1 MANKIYWC
9 GEIPADVK
17 WLTFADQTKENK
29 GYKYNNDFTQISAF
43 TDDNNSLPYDDIKFV
58 VDYNSNVNSRY
69 CKVKFTQK
77 GDKGDK
83 IGYCYISQNGT
94 DFEQLWKHVSKKSDA
109 VIAQSHNETMN
120 PYEVAVGNFNRTR
133 GNLLFSVGNGKDE
146 NHRGNSFEVDDE
158 KISADKAYITD
169 LTADT
174 FNATTLNAANIVN
187 GSGADFVSYSSA
199 TKNTDTGLY
208 PIGILTI
215 NTKKNVIY
223 GKRDKDIE
231 YEVRNLSANTLTKE
245 EFKHYCDSSA
255 SGLTD
260 EFSAFTTKFDTLS
273 GTVKEEIKNI
283 NLLARTATSNTL
295 SLSETVTDYYDKLTG
310 KVSGVSKSY
319 NELSQT
325 LTGLT
330 DRIGHVETKY
340 DDVSGQ
346 IQSVS
351 SITDDFKVSLS
362 GLSNDVSANT
372 RQYNTLNGTVSGLT
386 DSYSKLEQNL
396 SGLTESVGR
405 VETKYDGLS
414 GKIQSVSSVTDD
426 FKVSLSGLS
435 NDVSAITKQYNTLNG
450 QVSGV
455 SKSYNELSQNLSG
468 LTESV
473 GRVETK
479 YDGLSGKIQ
488 SVSSVTDN
496 FKVSYSGLSNQV
508 SAITTQYDT
517 LNDQVVSNTQNIGTL
532 SATSETFL
540 SKLDSISVGGVN
552 LLYDTNFDT
561 FNKSDSKWSTWGSP
575 STLTMAKESDGWNWI
590 SIKSTDKFQG
600 INQNQN
606 SRRGAGYK
614 EFKPNTYYT
623 FSVYAY
629 GNSTHMDLG
638 VHFVN
643 ETGPDIIGQVWC
655 SNDNNYSKSWGKGVI
670 PLTST
675 KTRYWFTFKTPDD
688 STINYFNAMIGFGSL
703 STNPSSDEVI
713 NIAKPQLEEGTIPT
727 DWKESTD
734 DYKKE
739 MSSKIEQTVSSI
751 TLSVQEESK
760 NKLLKTGIDIENGK
774 ITLNADNT
782 TVKGDFKVSAVNKA
796 DGITLI
802 NEKGETAIMLKN
814 QPIDKTISNVQNGK
828 FGGTAPIQLSWGTV
842 VLKPYYNETINT
854 QVCYIEAG
862 KQYKIENMN
871 MSIDLDNAGSL
882 NLIKI
887 QLSEGGTVLKTI
899 SDAQFNTQSH
909 GLSSLN
915 GTYTATHTG
924 SVVLSMTFTT
934 NFTTNGSHPFINIT
948 GTITR
953 DSSSIIAFGEGG
965 FAMGLDTNKYMSF
978 DKINGL
984 TVVNN
989 KDGIRLNE
997 YGLTRFRQ
1005 SDKGYI
1011 TYVGEAHNI
1020 YHFEG
1025 TNGWIDWESVRA
1037 RAYDTILCTGSKD
1050 CNIRLGYSDAY
1061 PLVDGMAINI
1071 IDKCKANCE
1080 IDFAGKPLY
1089 KANDTDPTT
1098 FGAHNYYELDGHRT
1112 WKFIYSAAVDAWI
1125 EIATNK

>member
-231 YEVRNLSANTLTKE
+231 NEVRNLSANTVTKE
-245 EFKHYCDSSA
+245 EFKHYRDSSA

-295 SLSETVTDYYDKLTG
+295 SLSETVTDYYDELTG

-414 GKIQSVSSVTDD
+414 GKIQSVSSVTD
-426 FKVSLSGLS
+426 
-435 NDVSAITKQYNTLNG
+435 
-450 QVSGV
+450 
-455 SKSYNELSQNLSG
+455 
-468 LTESV
+468 
-473 GRVETK
+473 
-479 YDGLSGKIQ
+479 
-488 SVSSVTDN
+488 N

-532 SATSETFL
+532 SATSETF
-540 SKLDSISVGGVN
+540 
-552 LLYDTNFDT
+552 
-561 FNKSDSKWSTWGSP
+561 
-575 STLTMAKESDGWNWI
+575 
-590 SIKSTDKFQG
+590 
-600 INQNQN
+600 
-606 SRRGAGYK
+606 
-614 EFKPNTYYT
+614 
-623 FSVYAY
+623 
-629 GNSTHMDLG
+629 
-638 VHFVN
+638 
-643 ETGPDIIGQVWC
+643 
-655 SNDNNYSKSWGKGVI
+655 
-670 PLTST
+670 
-675 KTRYWFTFKTPDD
+675 
-688 STINYFNAMIGFGSL
+688 
-703 STNPSSDEVI
+703 
-713 NIAKPQLEEGTIPT
+713 
-727 DWKESTD
+727 
-734 DYKKE
+734 
-739 MSSKIEQTVSSI
+739 SSKIEQTVSSI

-828 FGGTAPIQLSWGTV
+828 FAGTAPIRLSWGTL
-842 VLKPYYNETINT
+842 VLTPYYNETINT

-862 KQYKIENMN
+862 KQYKIEDMN

-934 NFTTNGSHPFINIT
+934 NFTTNGRHPFINIT
-948 GTITR
+948 GKVTR

-965 FAMGLDTNKYMSF
+965 FAMGLDTNKYISF

-1011 TYVGEAHNI
+1011 TCVGEAHNI

-1071 IDKCKANCE
+1071 IDKCKKYCR

-1089 KANDTDPTT
+1089 KANDTNPTT
-1098 FGAHNYYELDGHRT
+1098 FGAHDYYELDGFRA

-1125 EIATNK
+1125 EIASNK

>member
-9 GEIPADVK
+9 GEIPAEVT

-43 TDDNNSLPYDDIKFV
+43 TDNNNSLPYDDIKFV

-231 YEVRNLSANTLTKE
+231 NEVRNLSANTVTKE
-245 EFKHYCDSSA
+245 EFKHYRDSSA

-273 GTVKEEIKNI
+273 GTIKEEIKNI
-283 NLLARTATSNTL
+283 NSLARTATSNTL
-295 SLSETVTDYYDKLTG
+295 SLSETVTDYYDELTG

-414 GKIQSVSSVTDD
+414 GKIQSVSSVTDN
-426 FKVSLSGLS
+426 FKVSYSGLS
-435 NDVSAITKQYNTLNG
+435 NDVSAITK
-450 QVSGV
+450 
-455 SKSYNELSQNLSG
+455 
-468 LTESV
+468 
-473 GRVETK
+473 
-479 YDGLSGKIQ
+479 
-488 SVSSVTDN
+488 
-496 FKVSYSGLSNQV
+496 
-508 SAITTQYDT
+508 QYDT

-532 SATSETFL
+532 SATSETF
-540 SKLDSISVGGVN
+540 
-552 LLYDTNFDT
+552 
-561 FNKSDSKWSTWGSP
+561 
-575 STLTMAKESDGWNWI
+575 
-590 SIKSTDKFQG
+590 
-600 INQNQN
+600 
-606 SRRGAGYK
+606 
-614 EFKPNTYYT
+614 
-623 FSVYAY
+623 
-629 GNSTHMDLG
+629 
-638 VHFVN
+638 
-643 ETGPDIIGQVWC
+643 
-655 SNDNNYSKSWGKGVI
+655 
-670 PLTST
+670 
-675 KTRYWFTFKTPDD
+675 
-688 STINYFNAMIGFGSL
+688 
-703 STNPSSDEVI
+703 
-713 NIAKPQLEEGTIPT
+713 
-727 DWKESTD
+727 
-734 DYKKE
+734 
-739 MSSKIEQTVSSI
+739 SSKIEQTVSSI

-802 NEKGETAIMLKN
+802 NEKGEPAIMLMT
-814 QPIDKTISNVQNGK
+814 QPINGKKADGSNNMIFNVQNGK
-828 FGGTAPIQLSWGTV
+828 FAGTAPIRLSWGTL
-842 VLKPYYNETINT
+842 VLTPYYNKTINT

-871 MSIDLDNAGSL
+871 MSIDLDGAGSL
-882 NLIKI
+882 NLINI

-909 GLSSLN
+909 GLSTLN

-934 NFTTNGSHPFINIT
+934 NFTRNGSHPFINVT
-948 GTITR
+948 GKVTR

-1025 TNGWIDWESVRA
+1025 TNGWIDLESVRA

-1071 IDKCKANCE
+1071 IDKCKKYCR

-1098 FGAHNYYELDGHRT
+1098 FGANDYYELDGHRA

-1125 EIATNK
+1125 EIASNR

>member
-9 GEIPADVK
+9 GEIPAEVT

-43 TDDNNSLPYDDIKFV
+43 TDNNNSLPYDDIKFV

-231 YEVRNLSANTLTKE
+231 NEVRNLSANTVTKE
-245 EFKHYCDSSA
+245 EFKHYRDSSA

-273 GTVKEEIKNI
+273 GTIKEEIKNI

-295 SLSETVTDYYDKLTG
+295 SLSETVTDYYDELTG

-435 NDVSAITKQYNTLNG
+435 NDVSANTRQYNTLNG
-450 QVSGV
+450 TVSGLTDSY
-455 SKSYNELSQNLSG
+455 SKLEQNLSG

-496 FKVSYSGLSNQV
+496 FKVSYSGLSNDV
-508 SAITTQYDT
+508 SAITKQYDT

-532 SATSETFL
+532 SATSETF
-540 SKLDSISVGGVN
+540 
-552 LLYDTNFDT
+552 
-561 FNKSDSKWSTWGSP
+561 
-575 STLTMAKESDGWNWI
+575 
-590 SIKSTDKFQG
+590 
-600 INQNQN
+600 
-606 SRRGAGYK
+606 
-614 EFKPNTYYT
+614 
-623 FSVYAY
+623 
-629 GNSTHMDLG
+629 
-638 VHFVN
+638 
-643 ETGPDIIGQVWC
+643 
-655 SNDNNYSKSWGKGVI
+655 
-670 PLTST
+670 
-675 KTRYWFTFKTPDD
+675 
-688 STINYFNAMIGFGSL
+688 
-703 STNPSSDEVI
+703 
-713 NIAKPQLEEGTIPT
+713 
-727 DWKESTD
+727 
-734 DYKKE
+734 
-739 MSSKIEQTVSSI
+739 SSKIEQTVSSI

-802 NEKGETAIMLKN
+802 NEKGEPAIMLMT
-814 QPIDKTISNVQNGK
+814 QPINGKKADGSNNMIFNVQNGK
-828 FGGTAPIQLSWGTV
+828 FAGTAPIRLSWGTL
-842 VLKPYYNETINT
+842 VLTPYYNKTINT

-871 MSIDLDNAGSL
+871 MSIDLDGAGSL
-882 NLIKI
+882 NLINI

-909 GLSSLN
+909 GLSTLN

-934 NFTTNGSHPFINIT
+934 NFTRNGSHPFINVT
-948 GTITR
+948 GKVTR

-1025 TNGWIDWESVRA
+1025 TNGWIDLESVRA

-1071 IDKCKANCE
+1071 IDKCKKYCR

-1098 FGAHNYYELDGHRT
+1098 FGANDYYELDGHRA

-1125 EIATNK
+1125 EIASNR